1 MGFNGCKLCHLSLI
15 LIGWCAWSPK
25 VGASVS
31 CASRDTPSDDPRLQ
45 LCYLLLKNRKTFDIS
60 WSPPNLPPAL
70 FQNHIPYEII
80 TLYKLG
86 EPADVLTAGYNGQVN
101 RHVLQPVIPSTG
113 AVNES
118 NWEALVGAD
127 CFNPSIH
134 YSDYVQFY
142 RTELVESNANETLS
156 KFMPAVADGLFG
168 HLWHG
173 LQTLGYGFG
182 DTGDTDMVA
191 QGLAWMSTAFQPP
204 APLAKIGSRSD
215 LTATLSD
222 IHKDTRLPIF
232 KGDAAANYFAF
243 LADLAAN
250 YSTVMQGYDL
260 QVSDDISLHQ
270 ATITIEKIHDALI
283 GLFAAGNA
291 SSMVQ
296 EHMISSA
303 HSVAK
308 LLPYCAKA
316 STRAVLLRRHW
327 QSVLYNYV
335 IQNRPDPD
343 MRPTLSPSPGEWSE
357 IVASALKQADVHVHE
372 IVYYLKD
379 LSSAT
384 HSDEYRRGIASAVI
398 QRFESGLAWRF

>member
-1 MGFNGCKLCHLSLI
+1 MLI
-15 LIGWCAWSPK
+15 THTHTHTHTIPNESF
-25 VGASVS
+25 ASV
-31 CASRDTPSDDPRLQ
+31 DF
-45 LCYLLLKNRKTFDIS
+45 LLATT
-60 WSPPNLPPAL
+60 
-70 FQNHIPYEII
+70 
-80 TLYKLG
+80 TLL
-86 EPADVLTAGYNGQVN
+86 
-101 RHVLQPVIPSTG
+101 I
-113 AVNES
+113 
-118 NWEALVGAD
+118 
-127 CFNPSIH
+127 
-134 YSDYVQFY
+134 Y
-142 RTELVESNANETLS
+142 RTELTQSNANKTLS

-168 HLWHG
+168 HMWHG
-173 LQTLGYGFG
+173 LQMLGYGFG

-232 KGDAAANYFAF
+232 KGDAAANYFVF

-260 QVSDDISLHQ
+260 RVADDISLHQ
-270 ATITIEKIHDALI
+270 ATTTIEKIHDALI

-327 QSVLYNYV
+327 QSVLYNFA

-343 MRPTLSPSPGEWSE
+343 RRPTLSSRPGEWSE
-357 IVASALKQADVHVHE
+357 LVAAAVKISDVHVHE
-372 IVYYLKD
+372 IVHYLKD
-379 LSSAT
+379 LPSTT
-384 HSDEYRRGIASAVI
+384 HSDEYRRAIASTVI
-398 QRFESGLAWRF
+398 QRFQSGMSWGF